1 MVRTKVHKIIE
12 NGTTKAFPRRE
23 HGELDVRIVVLSRD
37 RNGKMLV
44 HNVGKG
50 G

>member
-1 MVRTKVHKIIE
+1 VHKIIE

-23 HGELDVRIVVLSRD
+23 RGELDVRIVVLSRD
-37 RNGKMLV
+37 RSKMQV